1 MKKTTHLL
9 PRLQLPVFSK
19 RQQFV
24 AVTVI
29 LTLVLMATQLIS
41 DTLRLDILL
50 VVSGIAYI
58 LSAISLREELRG
70 WDFLTLLILPSYFT
84 AAVFVFYFLLPTLWL
99 TRLPIAVLYAVGIY
113 AILLTENIYNVA
125 SERTIQLL
133 RAAHSVGFLLTLV
146 TTFFLMD
153 TVLSLRLPFYLNTA
167 ISILVLF
174 PLILQALWSMELTQ
188 KISGMV
194 LWSSFAL
201 TLILVELV
209 ALFSFWP
216 IRTTIEAL
224 FITTIFYSLVGMT
237 QQFLIGR
244 LFPNTSREFLLV
256 LVIVFFLVVGM
267 TRWGVTL

>member
-1 MKKTTHLL
+1 MRKTTRII
-9 PRLQLPVFSK
+9 PNITLPVFSK

-24 AVTVI
+24 AVTVV
-29 LTLVLMATQLIS
+29 LTFVLMATQLVS
-41 DTLRLDILL
+41 DTLRLDVLL
-50 VVSGIAYI
+50 VISGIAYI

-70 WDFLTLLILPSYFT
+70 WDFVTLLILPSYFT
-84 AAVFVFYFLLPTLWL
+84 AAVFVFYFLLPTRWL
-99 TRLPIAVLYAVGIY
+99 TRVPIAALYAVGIY

-125 SERTIQLL
+125 AERTIQLL

-153 TVLSLRLPFYLNTA
+153 TALSLRLPFYFNLLTT
-167 ISILVLF
+167 ILIIF
-174 PLILQALWSMELTQ
+174 PLMLQTLWSMELTQ
-188 KISGMV
+188 KISNNV
-194 LWSSFAL
+194 LWSSISL
-201 TLILVELV
+201 TLVIAEVVL
-209 ALFSFWP
+209 LFSFWP

-244 LFPNTSREFLLV
+244 LFPNTAREFLMV
-256 LVIVFFLVVGM
+256 LVIVFILVLGM